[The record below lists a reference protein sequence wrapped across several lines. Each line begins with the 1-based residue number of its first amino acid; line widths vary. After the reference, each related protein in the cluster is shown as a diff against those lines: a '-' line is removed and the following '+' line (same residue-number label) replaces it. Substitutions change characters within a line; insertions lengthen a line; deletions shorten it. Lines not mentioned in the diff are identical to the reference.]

1 MPKLKTRKGAQ
12 KRMRVT
18 ASGRV
23 KHFGAGKGHLLTG
36 KRSKRKRALRR
47 GVMLSKN
54 DQRATLKLL
63 PYGA

>member
-1 MPKLKTRKGAQ
+1 MPKLKTRKGAR

-47 GVMLSKN
+47 GAMLSKN

-63 PYGA
+63 PYGS